1 MRFYEFAQPY
11 QPVLK
16 ISQNQ
21 VAAQTGKTPT
31 SNRQVPQSN
40 TPPTPGFQT
49 PVNVYPEQWKH
60 EWMQKYLAAKIAKSA
75 QTVKPTNDDLAIA
88 FMRYGQT
95 QHDANRD
102 YEEKQKANLKGTLP
116 KLRK

>member
-16 ISQNQ
+16 VSQNQ
-21 VAAQTGKTPT
+21 VATQTGKTPT

-40 TPPTPGFQT
+40 KPPTLGFQT

-75 QTVKPTNDDLAIA
+75 QTVKPTNDDLAMA
-88 FMRYGQT
+88 FMRYGQA

-102 YEEKQKANLKGTLP
+102 YEKAKKAKKEGTLP